1 MNLRGILL
9 RGVPLGVIAGL
20 LLVGCQSAAA
30 PTATPGPPVNL
41 ILVADTVQGPA
52 NLTDEERAGG
62 AVCVQKNR
70 FAKNEEIVWRV
81 RVLDPVTGAAMDDQA
96 ISSLVLRLPDQELP
110 LHYAPHP
117 RDNPLD
123 YFWTTAFDVPETYP
137 SGLLAYTI
145 VATANDGRTGTYN
158 QFGVAAA
165 QLTVTDEVRP
175 LIAE

>member
-1 MNLRGILL
+1 M
-9 RGVPLGVIAGL
+9 A
-20 LLVGCQSAAA
+20 CQAAA
-30 PTATPGPPVNL
+30 PPTPTPAAPVSL

-52 NLTDEERAGG
+52 NLTAEERAAG

-81 RVLDPVTGAAMDDQA
+81 RVLDPATGAAMDDQA
-96 ISSLVLRLPDQELP
+96 LGSVVVRLPDQELAM
-110 LHYAPHP
+110 HFGPHP
-117 RDNPLD
+117 RDNPVD
-123 YFWTTAFDVPETYP
+123 FFWTVGFDVSETYP

-175 LIAE
+175 IISE